1 LVENP
6 YKVFEKIR
14 KRLEKIGGGEEGKVK
29 LKG

>member
-14 KRLEKIGGGEEGKVK
+14 KRLEKIGGGGKGKVK
-29 LKG
+29 G